1 MSFVRR
7 RDLKECE
14 KVSEKW
20 NNEQKSLG
28 EKHARSTDEKDRS
41 QSWKGGH
48 GKFMITLTD
57 LGKDCGLHSNSNEKP
72 FL

>member
-20 NNEQKSLG
+20 NNEQKNPG
-28 EKHARSTDEKDRS
+28 EKYASSTDEKDRS
-41 QSWKGGH
+41 QNGKGGH
-48 GKFMITLTD
+48 GNFTITFT
-57 LGKDCGLHSNSNEKP
+57 GFGLHSNSNEKP